1 MNRWFEWILEHRQR
15 VVVALL
21 CLLVVVSGLWAFE
34 HNAHDAIPDVS
45 DRQVIVYARWDG
57 QDPAVIQ
64 DQVTYPLVTTLQHV
78 AHVKSVRGY
87 SSAGFALVY
96 VLLDDQ
102 VDLYW
107 ARSRVLEYLSQIRS
121 TLPSDPTLSVGL
133 GPDASGVGWVY
144 EYALR
149 SKSRSLTELR
159 SIQDWYLRYAL
170 QAVPGV
176 AEVDSVGGAVREY
189 QISLDPN
196 RLRAYGIPLRT
207 VIDAVAASNAQEG
220 GRWIENAGAEYL
232 VRGLGYIKSAHDI
245 ERISLGVD
253 DAGVPVTVADVGSV
267 VIGMQQRRGAVDLD
281 GTGQAVGGIV
291 VARYGAD
298 VATVIRDV
306 KGRLAEIKPSLPKDV
321 EVVSVYDRSRFINAS
336 VSSAAWA
343 LAIEMIVVVL
353 VVLVFL
359 MHVRSAL
366 AVMLPL
372 PIALLGAAL
381 LLWLFGVTINIM
393 TLSGIAIA
401 IGTMVDAAIV
411 LVENA
416 HKHIERLPEGTAADS
431 PVRLRAIVA
440 SLREVTVPLL
450 VSMAVIVLAFLP
462 ILLLSGEEGRL
473 FRPLVLSKTF
483 AIACEMVLVLALMPF
498 LIVLCTRGRIRA
510 ERSSHIN
517 RLFMD
522 GYHRCLDLCL
532 AHRWTVVLGAVLVM
546 ASTAFA
552 YLRLGNEF
560 LPPMYEGDVM
570 YMPTTIPGVSIT
582 EMMGVVQRQDAAL
595 KKIPEV
601 ETVFGKVGRADTATD
616 PAPLSM
622 IETVIQ
628 LRPRSEWRAGMTVDK
643 LIGEMDAAVR
653 VPGLTNAWTAPIR
666 GRIDMLSTGIKTPL
680 GLKVYG
686 PDYKTVDTVA
696 RQIQAALVAVPH
708 TRNVFADKASLGRYV
723 NLRIDR
729 EALERYGLSVADVQ
743 RVITYGI
750 GGARVTT
757 TVEGLARYPVTVRFD
772 GVARS
777 TADGMLDNALVYSK
791 RFGYLPLR
799 YVVKAEV
806 ATEPTEI
813 KTEDGMPV
821 DYVYID
827 PDTSDIGRYVA
838 AANRSIE
845 ASVKLPQGVYYRWSG
860 QYEGIQRAHA
870 QLAYVV
876 PGVLLLIVV
885 LYYLLYSRLTKTFIV
900 LLSVPFSLVGAV
912 WFMWLLGYHL
922 SVATTV
928 GMLALVG
935 ISAQTAVVML
945 VYLDSAV
952 EHRRAEGRLTGLA
965 ELFDAVYEGA
975 VLRLRPKMMTVV
987 TVIISLLP
995 VLMSNGAGAEIAK
1008 RVAAPMIGGMVT
1020 SALLVLLV
1028 VPVVYSWAEQRAL
1041 RVGGDGRLNGRPAG

>member
-15 VVVALL
+15 VVVVLVCAL
-21 CLLVVVSGLWAFE
+21 VAVAGSWSFK

-64 DQVTYPLVTTLQHV
+64 DQVTYPLVTTMQHV

-87 SSAGFALVY
+87 TSAGFALVY

-121 TLPSDPTLSVGL
+121 TLPSDPGLSVGL

-144 EYALR
+144 QYALR

-189 QISLDPN
+189 QISLDPSK
-196 RLRAYGIPLRT
+196 LRAYDISLRA

-232 VRGLGYIKSAHDI
+232 VRGLGYIKSPRDI

-253 DAGVPVTVADVGSV
+253 SQGVPITVADVGSV
-267 VIGMQQRRGAVDLD
+267 VVGMQQRRGAVDLD
-281 GTGQAVGGIV
+281 GTGQVVGGIV

-298 VATVIRDV
+298 VATVTRD
-306 KGRLAEIKPSLPKDV
+306 IKSKLTELKASLPSDV
-321 EVVSVYDRSRFINAS
+321 DIVPVYDRSRFINAS
-336 VSSAAWA
+336 VASAASA
-343 LAIEMIVVVL
+343 LVIEMIVVVL

-359 MHVRSAL
+359 MHARSAL

-381 LLWLFGVTINIM
+381 LLWIFDVTINIM

-401 IGTMVDAAIV
+401 IGSMVDAAIV

-416 HKHIERLPEGTAADS
+416 HKHIEHLEDGAAADNRA
-431 PVRLRAIVA
+431 RLQAIIA
-440 SLREVTVPLL
+440 SLREVTIPLL

-483 AIACEMVLVLALMPF
+483 AIVCEMGLVLALMPF
-498 LIVLCTRGRIRA
+498 LIALLTRGHIRA

-517 RLFMD
+517 RIFMD
-522 GYHRCLDLCL
+522 GYHRCLNVCL
-532 AHRWTVVLGAVLVM
+532 AHRWMVVFGAVIVM

-552 YLRLGNEF
+552 YVRLGNEF

-570 YMPTTIPGVSIT
+570 YMPTTVPSVSIT
-582 EMMGVVQRQDAAL
+582 EMLGVVQRQDAAL

-622 IETVIQ
+622 IETIIQ
-628 LRPRSEWRAGMTVDK
+628 LRPRSEWRAGMTVEK
-643 LIGEMDAAVR
+643 LVAEMDAAVR

-686 PDYKTVDTVA
+686 PDYGTVDAVA
-696 RQIQAALVAVPH
+696 KQIQAALTKLPH

-723 NLRIDR
+723 SLRIDR
-729 EALERYGLSVADVQ
+729 EALERYGLSVGDVQ

-757 TVEGLARYPVTVRFD
+757 TVEGLERYPVTVRFD
-772 GVARS
+772 GMARS
-777 TADGMLDNALVYSK
+777 DVDGMLDNALVYSQ

-799 YVVKAEV
+799 YVVEAQTT
-806 ATEPTEI
+806 TEPTEI
-813 KTEDGMPV
+813 KTENGMPV

-827 PDTSDIGRYVA
+827 PDTSDIGDYVA
-838 AANRSIE
+838 AATDKIN
-845 ASVKLPQGVYYRWSG
+845 AAVKMPTGVYYQWSG

-876 PGVLLLIVV
+876 PAVLLVIII
-885 LYYLLYSRLTKTFIV
+885 LYYLLYGRLTKTFIV
-900 LLSVPFSLVGAV
+900 LLSVPFSLVGAI
-912 WFMWLLGYHL
+912 WFMWLLDYHL
-922 SVATTV
+922 SVATAV

-952 EHRRAEGRLTGLA
+952 ARWRAEGRLTGVA
-965 ELFDAVYEGA
+965 DLFEAVYEGA

-987 TVIISLLP
+987 TVILSLLP
-995 VLMSNGAGAEIAK
+995 ILMSDGVGAEIAK
-1008 RVAAPMIGGMVT
+1008 RVAAPMVGGMVT
-1020 SALLVLLV
+1020 SAVLVLLV
-1028 VPVVYSWAEQRAL
+1028 VPVVYSWVEQREL
-1041 RVGGDGRLNGRPAG
+1041 RIRQ